1 MRADK
6 IGDEFGVKYIIKGA
20 GDEYQRIDDLKAT
33 SERLKAL
40 ADDTL
45 TRSARVSQ
53 EVSTLLSTNDPLE
66 GRITRLDP
74 AGARSC
80 RYTLR

>member
-1 MRADK
+1 MDK
-6 IGDEFGVKYIIKGA
+6 NPTRTL
-20 GDEYQRIDDLKAT
+20 QREIDDLKAT

-53 EVSTLLSTNDPLE
+53 EVSMLLSTNDPLE

-74 AGARSC
+74 VEARPTKSDPLEG
-80 RYTLR
+80 RLTRLDPG